1 MRGKGEA
8 FYKGAVPGIS
18 QGDRML
24 YMVLGWRKNDSLD
37 LSNCTGPCTTKYEH
51 MCVWKKNQPGC
62 QGDPCWE
69 KERRKILSAEWQL
82 LKYAEERKKQRAVN
96 IVS

>member
-1 MRGKGEA
+1 MTLWICQTAQSRALQSMNICAYG
-8 FYKGAVPGIS
+8 
-18 QGDRML
+18 
-24 YMVLGWRKNDSLD
+24 
-37 LSNCTGPCTTKYEH
+37 
-51 MCVWKKNQPGC
+51 KKNQPGC